1 MKDVMWVNVNKN
13 KVRAEVNV
21 KFLYQDVKENKKR
34 LLLKI
39 CLQPLHF
46 KQNVD
51 RCAKE
56 MVVAVMKYLNISKT
70 TTLLKHSPLDVLI
83 VFQVMISGDF

>member
-1 MKDVMWVNVNKN
+1 MNVNKN
-13 KVRAEVNV
+13 KVRAEVNT

-56 MVVAVMKYLNISKT
+56 MVVAVMKYLHISKT
-70 TTLLKHSPLDVLI
+70 TTLLKKNSPLDVLI